1 MKHRAILGAAVI
13 ASAVW
18 LPQTGLASGYTETQ
32 YPILLVH
39 GLFGFDHFLGAN
51 YFYKV
56 PGELSRDG
64 ARVFVST
71 VSAANSNE
79 VRGEQLLAEVRRILA
94 QTGAAKINLI
104 GHSQGSPTARYVAAV
119 RPDLVASVTSVG
131 GVNAGSRVADI
142 VRKVA
147 PPGSVSES
155 VAAAVAGAFV
165 KMLTFATGSDHLPQ
179 NTIAALDGLTTQG
192 LATFNAKYPAG
203 VPHGCGEGA
212 HVVNGVRY
220 YAWGGSSPVTNVLDP
235 LDGPIGLLSLAHGV
249 PNDGL
254 VDTCSQR
261 LGQVIR
267 VDYKMNHL
275 DQINGFFGITHLS
288 ETSPLT
294 VYRQH
299 ANRLKNAGL

>member
-1 MKHRAILGAAVI
+1 MIVPHASQAA
-13 ASAVW
+13 
-18 LPQTGLASGYTETQ
+18 GYTQTK

-39 GLFGFDHFLGAN
+39 GIFGFDNFLGAD

-56 PGELSRDG
+56 PGELARDG

-79 VRGEQLLAEVRRILA
+79 VRGEQLLAEVKRILA
-94 QTGAAKINLI
+94 QTGATKINI
-104 GHSQGSPTARYVAAV
+104 VGHSQGSPTARYVASV

-131 GVNAGSRVADI
+131 GVNKGSRVADI
-142 VRKVA
+142 VRQVA

-155 VAAAVAGAFV
+155 VASTVANAFAR
-165 KMLTFATGSDHLPQ
+165 LLSFATGGNGLPQ
-179 NTIAALDGLTTQG
+179 NTIAALDSLTTPGLTK
-192 LATFNAKYPAG
+192 FNAKHPGG
-203 VPHGCGEGA
+203 VPSACDEGA
-212 HVVNGVRY
+212 YVTNGVRY
-220 YAWGGSSPVTNVLDP
+220 YSWGGGHSVTNILDP
-235 LDGPIGLLSLAHGV
+235 ADGPLGLLSLAHGQS
-249 PNDGL
+249 NDGL

-275 DQINGFFGITHLS
+275 DQINGFFGITHLF

-299 ANRLKNAGL
+299 ANRLRNAGV